1 MISHE
6 LKPRDWSYSLQ
17 QMPDSLRQW
26 PLDKQ
31 LTLLFPAGI
40 LLFALLFGDIRQ
52 WLPGENKAA
61 LTGAGI
67 FFLLIVLTRLALARH
82 TLSPRY
88 EWLLRELWPVPA
100 MLLGYL
106 LMRLLRLELAI
117 DALGIEL
124 MDPQMIAFDT
134 ALFGQPLP
142 LLIQHWVS
150 PAMTLL
156 MESAYLHFYY
166 AVPIGS
172 LLWLFYC
179 RAEQPAA
186 FIHVRQGIIYTLVI
200 GWLLYLLVPVIGPG
214 QWLESAF
221 SVSLGTQDGLVYDA
235 VNSFRYAY
243 DCFPSL
249 HTAVPWVTLLVC
261 WRWYSWPLR
270 VLVLL
275 MTLSITL
282 STLYLRYHYG
292 ADVLGGIALAVIVAQ
307 LRLPKT
313 TTRYGH

>member
-1 MISHE
+1 MTSPV
-6 LKPRDWSYSLQ
+6 LNLRRWAGAWQQWS
-17 QMPDSLRQW
+17 
-26 PLDKQ
+26 LDKQ

-52 WLPGENKAA
+52 WQPGNNKAA
-61 LTGAGI
+61 LTGTGI
-67 FFLLIVLTRLALARH
+67 FFLLIALTRLALARNA
-82 TLSPRY
+82 LSTRY

-150 PAMTLL
+150 PTMTLL

-172 LLWLFYC
+172 LLWLFYY

-186 FIHVRQGIIYTLVI
+186 FILVRQGIIYTLVA

-214 QWLESAF
+214 QWLETAF
-221 SVSLGTQDGLVYDA
+221 TVSLDTQDGLVYDA

-249 HTAVPWVTLLVC
+249 HTAVPWVTLLLC
-261 WRWYSWPLR
+261 WRWYSWSLR

-282 STLYLRYHYG
+282 STLYLRYHYA
-292 ADVLGGIALAVIVAQ
+292 ADVIAGVVLAVIVAQ
-307 LRLPKT
+307 LLSRQQAGTLRPLISAV
-313 TTRYGH
+313 

>member
-1 MISHE
+1 MTSPAFNLRSWTSALHE
-6 LKPRDWSYSLQ
+6 
-17 QMPDSLRQW
+17 W

-31 LTLLFPAGI
+31 LTLLFPGGI

-52 WLPGENKAA
+52 WQPGENKAA

-67 FFLLIVLTRLALARH
+67 FFLLIALIRLALARNV
-82 TLSPRY
+82 LSTRY

-100 MLLGYL
+100 ILLGYL

-117 DALGIEL
+117 DALGIKL
-124 MDPQMIAFDT
+124 MDPLMIAFDT

-166 AVPIGS
+166 TVPIGS

-179 RAEQPAA
+179 RPEQPAA
-186 FIHVRQGIIYTLVI
+186 FILLRQGIIYTLVA
-200 GWLLYLLVPVIGPG
+200 GWLMYLLVPVIGPG
-214 QWLESAF
+214 QWLETEF
-221 SVSLGTQDGLVYDA
+221 SVSLGPQDGLVYDA
-235 VNSFRYAY
+235 VNSFRYVY

-249 HTAVPWVTLLVC
+249 HTAVPWITLLLC

-270 VLVLL
+270 ILVLA

-282 STLYLRYHYG
+282 STLYLRYHYA
-292 ADVLGGIALAVIVAQ
+292 ADVLGGILLAVIVARILSHQ
-307 LRLPKT
+307 QAGTLRPALSA
-313 TTRYGH
+313 G

>member
-1 MISHE
+1 MTSPLLNLRRWAGAWQH
-6 LKPRDWSYSLQ
+6 WS
-17 QMPDSLRQW
+17 
-26 PLDKQ
+26 LDKQ

-52 WLPGENKAA
+52 WQPADNKAA
-61 LTGAGI
+61 LTGSGI
-67 FFLLIVLTRLALARH
+67 FFLLIAVTRLALARNA
-82 TLSPRY
+82 LSARY

-124 MDPQMIAFDT
+124 MDPQMIVFDT

-156 MESAYLHFYY
+156 MENAYLHFYY
-166 AVPIGS
+166 IVPVGS
-172 LLWLFYC
+172 LLWLFYY

-186 FIHVRQGIIYTLVI
+186 FILVRQGIIYTLVI

-214 QWLESAF
+214 QWLAASF
-221 SVSLGTQDGLVYDA
+221 TVSLGAQDGLVYDA

-249 HTAVPWVTLLVC
+249 HTAVPWVTLLLC
-261 WRWYSWPLR
+261 WRWYPWPLR
-270 VLVLL
+270 LLVLT

-282 STLYLRYHYG
+282 STLYLRYHYA
-292 ADVLGGIALAVIVAQ
+292 ADVLGGILLAVIVAQ
-307 LRLPKT
+307 LRLPQIAS
-313 TTRYGH
+313 RNPH

>member
-1 MISHE
+1 MTSPV
-6 LKPRDWSYSLQ
+6 LNLRRWAGAWQQWS
-17 QMPDSLRQW
+17 
-26 PLDKQ
+26 LDKQ

-52 WLPGENKAA
+52 WQPGDNKAA
-61 LTGAGI
+61 LTGTGI
-67 FFLLIVLTRLALARH
+67 FFLLIALTRLALARNA
-82 TLSPRY
+82 LSTRY

-172 LLWLFYC
+172 LLWLFYY
-179 RAEQPAA
+179 RTEQPAA
-186 FIHVRQGIIYTLVI
+186 FILVRQGIIYTLVA

-214 QWLESAF
+214 QWLETAF
-221 SVSLGTQDGLVYDA
+221 TVSLGMQDGLVYDA

-249 HTAVPWVTLLVC
+249 HTAVPWVTLLLC

-282 STLYLRYHYG
+282 STLYLRYHYA
-292 ADVLGGIALAVIVAQ
+292 ADVIAGVVLAVIVAQ
-307 LRLPKT
+307 LLSRQQAGTLRPLISAA
-313 TTRYGH
+313 